1 MAQINKIKRIH
12 AKNCLTGES
21 FANIFA
27 SFLYP
32 VIYTSLP
39 FFATSAIFK
48 THMPNPRSPEEV
60 LWNVFPLL
68 LIAIALVG
76 GIILLPRL
84 NATNL
89 DDRSRASEPKII
101 VTPIPAKTTTPE
113 IICSALYDPVCD
125 PKTGKTYSNSCEA
138 GLAKVLNATPG
149 ECKSDKP
156 TNSNSKTPLS
166 LPESN

>member
-1 MAQINKIKRIH
+1 MAKIKNKKVTH
-12 AKNCLTGES
+12 TKNCLIGES
-21 FANIFA
+21 FPNIFA

-89 DDRSRASEPKII
+89 DDRSRASEPTKLP
-101 VTPIPAKTTTPE
+101 TSPKDALTQPTSRKADTPE

-125 PKTGKTYSNSCEA
+125 PKTGTTYPNSCEA
-138 GLAKVLNATPG
+138 SLAKVTTTTPG
-149 ECKSDKP
+149 ECTSNKP
-156 TNSNSKTPLS
+156 LILPNSN
-166 LPESN
+166 